1 MAKRTM
7 TRRKTAKRKVTPRTA
22 GARLR
27 DTWSATLATLA
38 SAEAEVE
45 KQIRTLLK
53 NNNISAKDARSALR
67 DLRTRIDR
75 ERKKALK
82 QLDTRL
88 QGLQTRIR
96 KERKNVSRMVED
108 GVQSALAALNI
119 PSRKEV
125 ADLTAK
131 VEQLSRKIDTV
142 RRK

>member
-1 MAKRTM
+1 MAKTK
-7 TRRKTAKRKVTPRTA
+7 TRKSAKGKAVPRSA

-27 DTWSATLATLA
+27 ETWAATLATLT

-45 KQIRTLLK
+45 RQIRTLLK
-53 NNNISAKDARSALR
+53 NNNINAKDARTALR

-75 ERKKALK
+75 ERRKALK
-82 QLDTRL
+82 QLDARL
-88 QGLQTRIR
+88 QVLQTRIR

-108 GVQSALAALNI
+108 GVQSTLAALNI

-131 VEQLSRKIDTV
+131 VQELSRKIDRV